1 MKSKAEEKKKGMKEK
16 QTKTT
21 CVNLYYNN
29 NVKRRKE
36 AVKSKSINK

>member
-1 MKSKAEEKKKGMKEK
+1 MKSKAEEKKKNVMKEK

-21 CVNLYYNN
+21 CVNLNIFSNN

-36 AVKSKSINK
+36 ASKK